1 MEKCTF
7 CIQRI
12 RIAKDNAKDDGRR
25 RVRDGEIVPA
35 CVQTCPTEAMA
46 FGDSNDPE
54 AEVSKKMK
62 DTRGYKVLEELNTT
76 PSIVYLKKAHS

>member
-1 MEKCTF
+1 MT
-7 CIQRI
+7 
-12 RIAKDNAKDDGRR
+12 
-25 RVRDGEIVPA
+25 
-35 CVQTCPTEAMA
+35 

-76 PSIVYLKKAHS
+76 PSIVYLKKVHS